1 MKRLVDYLKKE
12 KFTSYVGTCL
22 VTLQLHDNVIILSC
36 NGDKYLVGADNSSPE
51 YEIQDILY
59 DNYGTEIRFCD
70 ECGKPY
76 DEGYMAGDGEYY
88 CCEECFEPMMNRD
101 YGEGKWRGIDEEGR
115 YGGLYEYLDGDKWD
129 DTGLF
134 YTEWN

>member
-12 KFTSYVGTCL
+12 NFDGQIGEY
-22 VTLQLHDNVIILSC
+22 NVEIILHNNKIILLCDHDEYYIES
-36 NGDKYLVGADNSSPE
+36 NAPE

-59 DNYGTEIRFCD
+59 DDYGTEIRFCD

-76 DEGYMAGDGEYY
+76 DAGYIAGDGEYY

-101 YGEGKWRGIDEEGR
+101 YGEGKWRGTDEEGR

-129 DTGLF
+129 DTGLY